1 MYQLGRRIVKTYTP
15 SEAFAQH
22 LQEIYDQW
30 VEFVDSLSEWAVAQP
45 LKLMET
51 DFVIRWKMVAD

>member
-45 LKLMET
+45 LTLIET
-51 DFVIRWKMVAD
+51 DFITR